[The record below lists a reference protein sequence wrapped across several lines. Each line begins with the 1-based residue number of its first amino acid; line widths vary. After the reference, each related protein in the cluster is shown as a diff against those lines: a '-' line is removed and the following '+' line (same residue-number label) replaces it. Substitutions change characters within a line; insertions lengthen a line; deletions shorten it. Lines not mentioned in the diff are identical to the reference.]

1 MPPTTIH
8 SAPALD
14 TFTTLADHQSQTPTS
29 FYGAKPVL
37 HYHGVG
43 VRALVAEDQ
52 VSKLPIFAS
61 PGGQQ
66 PTRSALE
73 AAGESSSPATK
84 VENVDAFV
92 SSEYVIVSYKHLCL
106 PIFVVFI
113 LLM

>member
-8 SAPALD
+8 SVPALD

-43 VRALVAEDQ
+43 VRALIAENQ

-61 PGGQQ
+61 PDGQQ
-66 PTRSALE
+66 PPGNALE
-73 AAGESSSPATK
+73 AAGESSSLVTK
-84 VENVDAFV
+84 VENVDAFI
-92 SSEYVIVSYKHLCL
+92 SSEYVG
-106 PIFVVFI
+106 VFYTN
-113 LLM
+113 LY